1 MTARRYAVLD
11 CEDAPRWAGHDQNW
25 IDLLQRSGEVWQSC
39 RVWAGELPGAPDAYD
54 GYVLTGSH
62 HSVNDAAQSW
72 LAPLFE
78 FVRDAAAA
86 ESRVFGACFGLQ
98 VIATALGGRVEN
110 NPDGRFVFGSER
122 IRFAGR
128 SHLGEALTLLESHAE
143 QATALPPGARRLAS
157 SASAE
162 NEMFAIG
169 DHVLA
174 VQFHAEFTPAMML
187 GKILP
192 RLREDGRLDRDEEAR
207 ALASLD
213 ARLDSAHFIAEI
225 RRFLG

>member
-25 IDLLQRSGEVWQSC
+25 IDLLQRSGEVWQSY
-39 RVWAGELPGAPDAYD
+39 RVWAGELPAGPDAYD
-54 GYVLTGSH
+54 GYLITGSH
-62 HSVNDAAQSW
+62 HSVNDADQGW
-72 LAPLFE
+72 LGPLFE
-78 FVRDAAAA
+78 FVRAAAAA
-86 ESRVFGACFGLQ
+86 EARVFGACFGLQ
-98 VIATALGGRVEN
+98 VIATAFGGRVES

-122 IRFAGR
+122 IRFAG
-128 SHLGEALTLLESHAE
+128 LPDVGEALTLLESHGE
-143 QATALPPGARRLAS
+143 QATGLPPGARRLAS

-187 GKILP
+187 AKILP
-192 RLREDGRLDRDEEAR
+192 RLREDGRLDADQEAR
-207 ALASLD
+207 ALASLE
-213 ARLDSAHFIAEI
+213 AGLDSAHFIAAI